1 MSSCPIPNRKIGI
14 VGSGLIGRSWAML
27 FASVGYKVHIYD
39 ILHEQIDAALIDIQ
53 GQLNTL
59 EKSGL
64 LRGRLNAAQQF
75 KCIQGTT
82 NLEDAVKNALFVQ
95 ECVPENLELKR
106 KVWKGVDEVAS
117 PDTIFSSS
125 TSTFLPSTFSEH
137 LTHKQNII
145 VSHPVNPPYYV
156 PLVEVVPAPW
166 TLPAV
171 AKKTREIMEE
181 IGQTP
186 VSFSREVPGFA
197 VNRIQYAILNE
208 TYHLVNDGVLDVKD
222 IDKVMSDGLGMRY
235 AFLGILETTHLNAE
249 GFIKY
254 CEAYSKT
261 IHSVSQDF
269 KPTPKFEGP
278 AIPKIAEQLEAQ
290 IPLDKLQA
298 RRQWRDKC
306 LTKLSQLKK
315 EMNKDWKENCQ

>member
-1 MSSCPIPNRKIGI
+1 MSCPIPNRKIGI

-27 FASVGYKVHIYD
+27 FASVGYKVSIYD
-39 ILHEQIDAALIDIQ
+39 ILPEQIDAALVDIQ

-64 LRGRLNAAQQF
+64 LRGKLTAAQQF
-75 KCIQGTT
+75 KCIRGTT

-106 KVWKGVDEVAS
+106 KVWKGVDDVAGS
-117 PDTIFSSS
+117 DTILSSS
-125 TSTFLPSTFSEH
+125 TSTFLPSTFSDH

-208 TYHLVNDGVLDVKD
+208 TYHLVNDGVLSVKD

-254 CEAYSKT
+254 CDSYAKT
-261 IHSVSQDF
+261 IYSVSKDF

-315 EMNKDWKENCQ
+315 EMDEDWKENCQ